1 MASKRLS
8 LRAKMYLSLIAIAV
22 VLLVSS
28 IISVMEYRSM
38 SSYVSDMIADNIR
51 SINAAQ
57 KLSDAANAYNLD
69 ILAVIGDESSM
80 AVPYFDRAAFSRRC
94 DSLRVGAASTAIQ
107 HLADSV
113 QYSFAAYMLTSLELQ
128 DVLQSDFIDTR
139 TWYFERLQP
148 RYNRLRG
155 DIDSLS
161 DSIYDKL
168 ADNSTTFESAFY
180 RSIIPGMVAV
190 AVGLLLILM
199 LLFFLNVYYVN
210 PLYRILHSLKNYR
223 SYGREYS
230 YDFEGDDQMSELNA
244 SVREITM
251 ENTLLRKRIS
261 VLKKDREKENL

>member
-1 MASKRLS
+1 MAAKRLS

-22 VLLVSS
+22 VLLISS

-57 KLSDAANAYNLD
+57 KLSEAANAYNLD

-80 AVPYFDRAAFSRRC
+80 SVPYFDREAFARRC
-94 DSLRVGAASTAIQ
+94 DSLRVGAASTAIE

-139 TWYFERLQP
+139 SWYFERLQP

-155 DIDSLS
+155 DIDALS
-161 DSIYDKL
+161 DAIYDKL
-168 ADNSTTFESAFY
+168 ADNSVTFESAFY

-210 PLYRILHSLKNYR
+210 PLYRILLSLKNYHA
-223 SYGREYS
+223 YGREYT
-230 YDFEGDDQMSELNA
+230 YEFDGDDQLSELNR
-244 SVREITM
+244 SVGELAREHS
-251 ENTLLRKRIS
+251 LLRKRLS
-261 VLKKDREKENL
+261 AMKKAKDNSD